1 MQIILTKNIIEL
13 GHLFEGRFKSKNV
26 EGQEYILN
34 LIRYIHQNPQK
45 AGISKIIQYNWS
57 SYQRT
62 NEYLG
67 ISGTVES
74 NNSFGQKV
82 KSSVFVAFK
91 LQEDM
96 LSLIYVEING
106 TGVYGTKVSVEVPRV
121 ERKVENTSTDNSIT
135 LKDGTLG
142 TYGKYDIM
150 DGNQYI
156 RYYIPNGKYK
166 VTALVKNSMF
176 YVESIAIH
184 KENGYDTPTTYNT
197 INLKNKND
205 TQNIEITDGQCI
217 SLVMGT
223 RIKLEKIN

>member
-1 MQIILTKNIIEL
+1 MEIRAEEQIDIYLKDASSA
-13 GHLFEGRFKSKNV
+13 K
-26 EGQEYILN
+26 
-34 LIRYIHQNPQK
+34 
-45 AGISKIIQYNWS
+45 YNWS

-121 ERKVENTSTDNSIT
+121 ERKVENTSTDLS
-135 LKDGTLG
+135 L
-142 TYGKYDIM
+142 
-150 DGNQYI
+150 
-156 RYYIPNGKYK
+156 
-166 VTALVKNSMF
+166 
-176 YVESIAIH
+176 IH
-184 KENGYDTPTTYNT
+184 
-197 INLKNKND
+197 I
-205 TQNIEITDGQCI
+205 
-217 SLVMGT
+217 
-223 RIKLEKIN
+223 